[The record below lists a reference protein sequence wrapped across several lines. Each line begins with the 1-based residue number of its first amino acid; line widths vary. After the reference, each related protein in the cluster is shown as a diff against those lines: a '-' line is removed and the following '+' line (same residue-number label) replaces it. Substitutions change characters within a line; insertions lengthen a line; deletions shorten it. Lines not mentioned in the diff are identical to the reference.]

1 MNDDNKAWRTGR
13 FAASGDRLATS
24 NDQELM
30 NVPGRHTDYDTVADL
45 PPVGDL
51 KTAADADSLHEA
63 ELANDPFDDDLADR
77 LQTRAPRKKTPRT
90 TMALAGIVVLVGG
103 FVGGILVQKNFGT
116 TTTTANTPG
125 GTGGF
130 GGFGGGQTGGGTGTN
145 GGQAGT
151 GAAARNATTGTVKL
165 VDGTTLYITTA
176 DGSVV
181 TVKTSGTTAV
191 RSSQS
196 AALKDIP
203 AGATVTIQGT
213 TGSDGTVTATQ
224 VTAQK

>member
-1 MNDDNKAWRTGR
+1 MNDDDNAWRTGR

-51 KTAADADSLHEA
+51 DGSADADSLHEA

-77 LQTRAPRKKTPRT
+77 LQTKAPRKKTPRT
-90 TMALAGIVVLVGG
+90 TLALAGIVVLVGG
-103 FVGGILVQKNFGT
+103 FVGGVVVQKNFG

-130 GGFGGGQTGGGTGTN
+130 GGGQAGGGTGAN
-145 GGQAGT
+145 GAQAGT

-191 RSSQS
+191 RTSQS
-196 AALKDIP
+196 AALKDLP

-213 TGSDGTVTATQ
+213 TGSDGIVTATQ